1 MIGDVLHVSWEK
13 SVIFTRRSSYVI
25 LFLHYEINKW
35 NMHRWIFHN
44 KIYKMHL
51 ENTKVIFHFM
61 PTLLSNMGSLFFF
74 PSQGVQEKVNLT
86 SPLLLKD
93 DPIFTSLS
101 LKLGQSVD
109 EIGHRI
115 HQALLKVSW
124 FAWFLK
130 FRVFT
135 VMENHEMLQLWFLG
149 LEKV

>member
-1 MIGDVLHVSWEK
+1 
-13 SVIFTRRSSYVI
+13 
-25 LFLHYEINKW
+25 
-35 NMHRWIFHN
+35 
-44 KIYKMHL
+44 MHL

-115 HQALLKVSW
+115 HQALLKVS
-124 FAWFLK
+124 
-130 FRVFT
+130 
-135 VMENHEMLQLWFLG
+135 
-149 LEKV
+149 